1 MVTVRPLTRDE
12 QLAYSGALIR
22 ALEMVPYFAAALLR
36 MRAVAA
42 EGLGTAAID
51 KHWRLYLDPATMTQ
65 WGPVTTA
72 AVLAHETGHVL
83 RRHAERAEALG
94 VSDHETWN
102 IATDAA
108 INEDLLRCNVP
119 LPDSVVSPQNQ
130 NLPVNGIE
138 EDYYTELMS
147 RRQASQTAPAGG
159 TGQPGQPGPAPQGE
173 DVGCGSGAGDPAP
186 TWELPAADATTPGI
200 DPVRQDSIRKVV
212 ADAVRE
218 TAAKNPGTLPAGLT
232 RWAEQTLTPPTVNW
246 RKQLR
251 ATIRHAAAWVT
262 GDQEYTY
269 RRPGRRRITDVIT
282 PAMQSPRPQVAVV
295 IDTSGS
301 MSPTDLRAAL
311 SEVTGITRALGAR
324 LNVITV
330 DTEAHVQTNVGN
342 VDQITLTGGGGTDMR
357 VGIEAARATRPV
369 PNLIVLL
376 TDGYTP
382 YPDKPGREALVI
394 GIIGPSLVPTPEWAG
409 TVHIST

>member
-42 EGLGTAAID
+42 DGLGTAAID
-51 KHWRLYLDPATMTQ
+51 KHWRLYLDPATTSE

-83 RRHAERAEALG
+83 RRHAERADALG
-94 VSDHETWN
+94 VSDHATWN

-108 INEDLLRCNVP
+108 INEDLLRCHVP
-119 LPDSVVSPQNQ
+119 LPDSVVTPENQ
-130 NLPVNGIE
+130 NLPANGVE
-138 EDYYTELMS
+138 EDYYNELIS
-147 RRQASQTAPAGG
+147 QQAASQSAPGG
-159 TGQPGQPGPAPQGE
+159 DTGQAGPSRPAD
-173 DVGCGSGAGDPAP
+173 DVGCGSGAGDPTP

-200 DPVRQDSIRKVV
+200 DPVRQDSIRKIV

-218 TAAKNPGTLPAGLT
+218 SAAKNPGTLPAGLT
-232 RWAEQTLTPPTVNW
+232 RWAEQTLTPATVNW

-311 SEVTGITRALGAR
+311 SEVSGITRALGAR

-330 DTEAHVQTNVGN
+330 DTEAHVQTNIAN
-342 VDQITLTGGGGTDMR
+342 TEQIILTGGGGTDMR
-357 VGIEAARATRPV
+357 VGIEAARASLPA

-376 TDGYTP
+376 TDGFTP
-382 YPDKPGREALVI
+382 YPDRPGREALVV
-394 GIIGPSLVPTPEWAG
+394 GIIGPTLVPTPDWAG
-409 TVHIST
+409 TVHIPT